1 MFIVLC
7 FLIPADILF
16 LISVRAMLSFILSI
30 IEKTYNYIVMYELHL
45 GLVVFLHISL
55 SLGLINEWINLIGV
69 EIWIVW
75 FLVHAIVYSLYIL
88 YTEFFSEISLFLKKN
103 LLYHS
108 FFLVLWYYQRVYV
121 LTNQSVQNYEVG
133 CKRDLLILTTT
144 TTFTILLLA
153 FGATFGVL
161 IS

>member
-1 MFIVLC
+1 MYFFVPI
-7 FLIPADILF
+7 AIL
-16 LISVRAMLSFILSI
+16 LVISLLATLSFILSI
-30 IEKTYNYIVMYELHL
+30 IDKTHNYIVMYEFHL
-45 GLVVFLHISL
+45 ALVVFLHISL
-55 SLGLINEWINLIGV
+55 CLGLTNEWIQLLGIEV
-69 EIWIVW
+69 WIIW

-88 YTEFFSEISLFLKKN
+88 YTEFFSEITLFLRKN

-108 FFLVLWYYQRVYV
+108 FFLVLWYYQHVYV